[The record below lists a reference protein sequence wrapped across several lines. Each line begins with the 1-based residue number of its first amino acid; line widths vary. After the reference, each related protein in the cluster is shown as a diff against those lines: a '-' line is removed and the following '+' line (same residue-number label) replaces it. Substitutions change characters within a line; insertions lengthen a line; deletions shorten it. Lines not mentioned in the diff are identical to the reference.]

1 MADKPPIS
9 NLPDPFRR
17 KLLTGIGKGVTG
29 AATNIIVPPLT
40 NVAVQGISTLTKD
53 SSNSILNTLP
63 MTKNL
68 LKEYYKLVDTKA
80 KLFRELFENKEET
93 LVYKKQPTDN
103 RKFNVGQDLYRF
115 YTTMIQDIEKKN
127 TLTSRIK
134 NKDINSKQIKEL
146 QKELENVQARLDDSY
161 EMIEGGGNQFLTITK
176 KQKQHMLKINSI
188 DSQLNKIQ
196 SIAKKEKLPFNYYND
211 KLREL
216 EEDYYSDVQNDELN
230 GEPAWKVFSDMRKD
244 NLDDIFKD
252 KNNLAE
258 LENMHEEYLILETP
272 EYQDMIEKEIQEAIS
287 SNTFHEYKKKYMN
300 PYNPIDEEK
309 ILKDSSASPKMK
321 KDALTRLS
329 ARFINDT
336 RSVTASTIYSD
347 SLPDDGS
354 PVWKRDPDDKQGIYK
369 TFQDEFTNVAKNI
382 AKRYVTSKFII
393 KDGKGLKPG
402 PWTKKLADYA
412 KSFKTPKPPSGPT
425 VESDEV
431 RAKKAKVVQEVKQQP
446 KQEVKPPR
454 NLAQDLKGV
463 GKRLKYSP
471 LGATLYATEVGDA
484 ELPLETS
491 PRGYGVGRENK
502 GRSSRDYYKNYN
514 TQRAI

>member
-80 KLFRELFENKEET
+80 KLFRELFENKEEM

-115 YTTMIQDIEKKN
+115 YTTMIQDIENKN
-127 TLTSRIK
+127 TLTTIIK

-287 SNTFHEYKKKYMN
+287 SNTFHEYKKK
-300 PYNPIDEEK
+300 
-309 ILKDSSASPKMK
+309 
-321 KDALTRLS
+321 
-329 ARFINDT
+329 
-336 RSVTASTIYSD
+336 
-347 SLPDDGS
+347 
-354 PVWKRDPDDKQGIYK
+354 
-369 TFQDEFTNVAKNI
+369 NI
-382 AKRYVTSKFII
+382 
-393 KDGKGLKPG
+393 
-402 PWTKKLADYA
+402 
-412 KSFKTPKPPSGPT
+412 
-425 VESDEV
+425 
-431 RAKKAKVVQEVKQQP
+431 
-446 KQEVKPPR
+446 
-454 NLAQDLKGV
+454 
-463 GKRLKYSP
+463 
-471 LGATLYATEVGDA
+471 
-484 ELPLETS
+484 
-491 PRGYGVGRENK
+491 
-502 GRSSRDYYKNYN
+502 
-514 TQRAI
+514 